1 MTTPKHLPPEPDAE
15 AGHLDT
21 HSTGS
26 EIIYGFIGL
35 GSMGLPMAG
44 HLADYCA
51 AAGDRLLVWNRTAG
65 RAGELGERGV
75 VEFDDPVALVGKCDV
90 VFVMLPDLPE
100 LIALVNAPVGLL
112 SEIRHRLTLVVCSSV
127 SPAGVREFA
136 EDATRRTNGLVSV
149 VDAPVSGGT
158 EGATAATLAIMVG
171 GDTAAVETAWPALT
185 SMGTTVRH
193 LGPVGAGALAKVCNQ
208 MVVAATIVALSE
220 ASVVAEAAGV
230 SVEGLLEVLAG
241 GLAASQVL
249 AIKSAN
255 LVSRTYAATGKA
267 RYMAKDLGF
276 AIVEAGRVRADVAQT
291 SLSLD
296 RFIAVDEAGWGDDDV
311 SVVHSLIRERSG
323 LTR

>member
-1 MTTPKHLPPEPDAE
+1 MTTPDHLPPATDAE
-15 AGHLDT
+15 PGNLGDRSADG
-21 HSTGS
+21 
-26 EIIYGFIGL
+26 EITYGFLGL
-35 GSMGLPMAG
+35 GAMGLPMAG
-44 HLADYCA
+44 HLADHCA
-51 AAGDRLLVWNRTAG
+51 SAGDRLLVWNRTPG
-65 RAGELGERGV
+65 RAGELGDRGV
-75 VEFDDPVALVGKCDV
+75 VEFDDPVALVGESDV

-112 SEIRHRLTLVVCSSV
+112 SGIHHRVTLVVCSSV

-136 EDATRRTNGLVSV
+136 EDTTRRTNGLVSV

-158 EGATAATLAIMVG
+158 EGATAGTLAIMVG
-171 GDTAAVETAWPALT
+171 GDTAAVETAWPALA

-193 LGPVGAGALAKVCNQ
+193 LGPVGSGALAKVCNQ
-208 MVVAATIVALSE
+208 MVVAATMVALSE

-255 LVSRTYAATGKA
+255 LVTRTYTATGKA
-267 RYMAKDLGF
+267 RYMTKDLGF
-276 AIVEAGRVRADVAQT
+276 AIVEAGRVRADVSQT

-296 RFIAVDEAGWGDDDV
+296 RFVAVDEAGWGDDDV